1 MKCIK
6 CGKYPF
12 CNKIK
17 DSQQEACEEF
27 IKKSLE
33 IKITREE
40 DPRIHKNANCRYR
53 DERTAQDFMCELI
66 QNKMVTCDYLIKR

>member
-12 CNKIK
+12 CNKIEN
-17 DSQQEACEEF
+17 SQQDACEEF
-27 IKKSLE
+27 IKRPLG

-40 DPRIHKNANCRYR
+40 DAKNENR
-53 DERTAQDFMCELI
+53 
-66 QNKMVTCDYLIKR
+66 